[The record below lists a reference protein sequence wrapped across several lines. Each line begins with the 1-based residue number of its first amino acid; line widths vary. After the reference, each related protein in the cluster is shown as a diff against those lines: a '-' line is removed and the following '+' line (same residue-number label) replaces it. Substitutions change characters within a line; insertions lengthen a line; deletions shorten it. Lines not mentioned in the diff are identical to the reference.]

1 MAPLYA
7 ESRIVAVCTYI
18 TMYIYITVYHAL
30 GGDSDSS
37 SSSNSQSSGA
47 ILATACAVTFIV
59 TLIATV
65 TITFIVISIFFN
77 KKFADI
83 AEGPDDKQTTDSAAA
98 ANTVIYDTVG
108 PPNQTNDKRDYEL
121 PNPGYG
127 ANRKVAMDNN
137 PAYKSCK

>member
-1 MAPLYA
+1 M
-7 ESRIVAVCTYI
+7 
-18 TMYIYITVYHAL
+18 
-30 GGDSDSS
+30 
-37 SSSNSQSSGA
+37 
-47 ILATACAVTFIV
+47 

-83 AEGPDDKQTTDSAAA
+83 GESPTDKQTTDSATA

-108 PPNQTNDKRDYEL
+108 PPSQTNNKRDYEL

-127 ANRKVAMDNN
+127 ANHKVALDTN